1 MPFAPDAPGVGA
13 PPFNALPP
21 PFIVD
26 ATAVGKG
33 EDDVDD
39 VVVADAEPVELLLPD
54 AEAVEFDDPVAL
66 AAAAVMVIGIA
77 EAIVANTRSS
87 LLTVSPLVTRNDV
100 ETETEAFYE
109 IY

>member
-39 VVVADAEPVELLLPD
+39 VVGGVGS
-54 AEAVEFDDPVAL
+54 AL
-66 AAAAVMVIGIA
+66 SMGR
-77 EAIVANTRSS
+77 ESKGDLR
-87 LLTVSPLVTRNDV
+87 
-100 ETETEAFYE
+100 E
-109 IY
+109 